1 MKSEHTTK
9 YIARFEDGTEIT
21 KTERDGFRNRLDFYN
36 WICRKELGKKHGE
49 LQAIETKITL

>member
-36 WICRKELGKKHGE
+36 WICRNQLGKKHGK
-49 LQAIETKITL
+49 LQTIEARPAL